1 MSTPIQR
8 LKTTTN
14 WIYKWVLDGRGTAG
28 HLLDGMSIASEMRK
42 YYIFPSIG
50 KTLIHRGCLFSLAK
64 LNFTVKIKTKNSKR
78 FGLHHGVQLPKI
90 PKCFHH
96 KVFMRFQSRTY
107 IYELSL
113 RSHNHVISVRA
124 VCFNWKQYV
133 RFTFEDNNIT
143 FFGRH
148 IHRVFI
154 SFPKFRIKL

>member
-1 MSTPIQR
+1 MSTQIQR

-42 YYIFPSIG
+42 YYIFPSIR

-78 FGLHHGVQLPKI
+78 FGLHHGVQLSKI

-107 IYELSL
+107 L
-113 RSHNHVISVRA
+113 RIIAAFPQS
-124 VCFNWKQYV
+124 CY
-133 RFTFEDNNIT
+133 
-143 FFGRH
+143 FGA
-148 IHRVFI
+148 
-154 SFPKFRIKL
+154 SGLL